1 MQQGLAILCALFL
14 LDFPLSLSFFS
25 IGVPPLLHHSAAAA
39 HKIVTR
45 FAFALKKSPLQHGR
59 NSLP

>member
-1 MQQGLAILCALFL
+1 MQQGLTILCALFL

-39 HKIVTR
+39 HKIVTTFR
-45 FAFALKKSPLQHGR
+45 ICSKKITTLTR
-59 NSLP
+59 